1 MCVANVP
8 LVREWPCSSG
18 TRVAAAPAAPWLSRC
33 WLHWHVSRKGV
44 LMKDGIAD
52 NSFHAVRLTTS
63 LFKLAK
69 LITPAAV
76 PGWRQSLQQQR
87 LRRFFW
93 LDFIVRHD
101 LVRWPAPPPFLS
113 VSRRRFL
120 SVFWRTFHFSGV
132 PEIQL
137 TMNTKHRLFSCVFS
151 GCETHIPASFCSG
164 WNALDP
170 FS

>member
-1 MCVANVP
+1 MGKAQLKVKHFRCAWLRTWHQWLKALGSRCLHFVCLLLWLRNIMEENVCGQCSSSTQVAHVP

-18 TRVAAAPAAPWLSRC
+18 TRVAASPWLSRC

-101 LVRWPAPPPFLS
+101 LVRWPAPPP
-113 VSRRRFL
+113 
-120 SVFWRTFHFSGV
+120 
-132 PEIQL
+132 P
-137 TMNTKHRLFSCVFS
+137 
-151 GCETHIPASFCSG
+151 
-164 WNALDP
+164 P
-170 FS
+170 F